1 MQCILL
7 TTMPHR
13 AGPNVTDP
21 LRDDGLAQA
30 ALAVWTT
37 TPWTMPANLAVA
49 VNDRMDYSLVQ
60 VRRCAHSSHGQTG
73 VT

>member
-1 MQCILL
+1 MLRHKSLRQRPAKNRSATLC
-7 TTMPHR
+7 
-13 AGPNVTDP
+13 AGPNVSDA
-21 LRDDGLAQA
+21 LREGGLADA

-60 VRRCAHSSHGQTG
+60 ARGP
-73 VT
+73 

>member
-1 MQCILL
+1 M
-7 TTMPHR
+7 
-13 AGPNVTDP
+13 TDE
-21 LRDDGLAQA
+21 LRDAGLGNA

-60 VRRCAHSSHGQTG
+60 ARPARRKRGGQAGTSFQ
-73 VT
+73 TPLCRHDL